1 MILYRPVGLKEYL
14 LIKESG
20 FREFPPR
27 LADQPVFYPV
37 TNQEYAEEIASGWN
51 TKDEVSGYVGIV
63 LRFEVDDRY
72 IRKYEK
78 KVVGNSRHEEY
89 WIPAEELDE
98 FNEHITGKVEAVRV
112 FYGEDFDEGQLDNLR
127 EIRDI

>member
-27 LADQPVFYPV
+27 LADQPIFYPV

-51 TKDEVSGYVGIV
+51 TTDEVSGYVGIV
-63 LRFEVDDRY
+63 LRFEVDDRC
-72 IRKYEK
+72 IGKYEK

-89 WIPAEELDE
+89 WSW
-98 FNEHITGKVEAVRV
+98 V
-112 FYGEDFDEGQLDNLR
+112 NLMSTSPGR
-127 EIRDI
+127 